1 MTFALMIV
9 GIVVISVI
17 LWKVFSS
24 KAVQEFTEQET
35 QVPTPSSS
43 PIVEE
48 EKEEAPTVES
58 PEEVEKRLKKMKN
71 PDEGKPFAK
80 ISTPDVSEVPSEEQA
95 KPKKKKRYYKK
106 RAPKK
111 PGSDNGTV

>member
-1 MTFALMIV
+1 MTLVLMIV

-17 LWKVFSS
+17 LWKVFSKES
-24 KAVQEFTEQET
+24 IQENDITETGNEEPIVMEQPSPEVETEQ
-35 QVPTPSSS
+35 P
-43 PIVEE
+43 
-48 EKEEAPTVES
+48 ES
-58 PEEVEKRLKKMKN
+58 PDEVEKRLKEMKN

-80 ISTPDVSEVPSEEQA
+80 ISTPDVSEIPAEEPA

-111 PGSDNGTV
+111 PGTDNAAI